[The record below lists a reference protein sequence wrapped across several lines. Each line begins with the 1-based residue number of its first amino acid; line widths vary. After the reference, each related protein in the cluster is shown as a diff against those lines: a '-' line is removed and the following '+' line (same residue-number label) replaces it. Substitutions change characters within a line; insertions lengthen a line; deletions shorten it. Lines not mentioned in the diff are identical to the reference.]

1 MFLKVAILLKSS
13 FETGQILGLV
23 FYFFI
28 SLFIQQCN
36 ECNRIV
42 GQEDKQAERVQIF
55 CGTSETQIGKP
66 IVRTEEARRGGRSHS
81 HHNCPSAGRAGGW
94 LGARG
99 AKGQDEE
106 QKHDRGRVKG
116 EDGWAATERRVQ

>member
-1 MFLKVAILLKSS
+1 MV
-13 FETGQILGLV
+13 
-23 FYFFI
+23 
-28 SLFIQQCN
+28 
-36 ECNRIV
+36 
-42 GQEDKQAERVQIF
+42 QEDKQAERVQIF

-66 IVRTEEARRGGRSHS
+66 IVRTEEARRS

-99 AKGQDEE
+99 AKGLDEE

-116 EDGWAATERRVQ
+116 EDGWAATERRIQ